1 MKLSR
6 MIELAL
12 VHTYS
17 EEKSWFMCNALEDLA
32 VDHGLI
38 DFNQV
43 SEAVDAIKELMLSID
58 PTGHQP
64 MVTALIVAGKVEKD
78 SARINMPYTTQLYI
92 WWVFDLKNKGL

>member
-6 MIELAL
+6 IIELCL
-12 VHTYS
+12 VHTYIQ
-17 EEKSWFMCNALEDLA
+17 SWFMCNAVENLC

-38 DFNQV
+38 TFEQV
-43 SEAVDAIKELMLSID
+43 ETTKLAIEELMLTID

-64 MVTALIVAGKVEKD
+64 MVTALVHAGYLAHD
-78 SARINMPYTTQLYI
+78 SARLNLEYMSQLYV